1 MVNWKKEIENSK
13 NIINISFI
21 DYDNIKFYTMKDL
34 DEHFNKNK
42 GNKDNTNDNEFYNY
56 INNKYKKEEED
67 NKNIGN
73 NNNNININNNNTI
86 INKNKYNKNNYN
98 KNNYN
103 KNKYNNLFAY
113 YYTYFNKKIIFLSP
127 NFTSQILKTLIL

>member
-1 MVNWKKEIENSK
+1 MVKWKKEIENSK

-34 DEHFNKNK
+34 DEHFIK
-42 GNKDNTNDNEFYNY
+42 NKDNTNDNEFYNY
-56 INNKYKKEEED
+56 INNKYKNEEEG

-73 NNNNININNNNTI
+73 NNNNNNNINNINNNNTI

-98 KNNYN
+98 KN
-103 KNKYNNLFAY
+103 KYNNLFVY
-113 YYTYFNKKIIFLSP
+113 YYTYLNKKKIFLSP